1 MPGNEKSYKR
11 AIENGVEFLKKTI
24 QAKNAKKKVSLGIKS
39 VDNFRKAISISKEIG
54 LTKKTPFIYEYL
66 QQIQATLGAGY
77 LELKKTKEAL
87 NTFQEA
93 LDSNAK
99 SPQNTKQKEIRSF
112 IFAELAKIYFSI
124 KKGKI
129 AEKYANQA
137 LQLGTEKNFNQEDL
151 LDLYIEMNPIF
162 IRSGNLNKISKNYRS
177 MVKIAK
183 RDKRKHLK
191 AQVYFSYG
199 KYLWGIKKE
208 EVESMKYLKKS
219 QTLFKTLGSAQG
231 IAEVDS
237 FIKEKIKKEKNSSPE
252 PDTINTT

>member
-1 MPGNEKSYKR
+1 MTGNEKSYKR

-77 LELKKTKEAL
+77 LELKKTKEAIT
-87 NTFQEA
+87 TFQEA

-124 KKGKI
+124 NNNKI
-129 AEKYANQA
+129 AEKYANKA
-137 LQLGTEKNFNQEDL
+137 LQLGSTKHFNQEDL

-162 IRSGNLNKISKNYRS
+162 IRSWI
-177 MVKIAK
+177 V
-183 RDKRKHLK
+183 
-191 AQVYFSYG
+191 
-199 KYLWGIKKE
+199 
-208 EVESMKYLKKS
+208 
-219 QTLFKTLGSAQG
+219 
-231 IAEVDS
+231 
-237 FIKEKIKKEKNSSPE
+237 
-252 PDTINTT
+252 